1 MAKIS
6 PDEVLDAVGEWSL
19 LEVNDFVKKFEE
31 KFDVTAAAAAPVM
44 VAGGGGGG
52 AAEEAEE
59 KTEFT
64 VMLKEAGGQKIKVIK
79 EVRALKPEL
88 GLKEAKELV
97 EAAPKAILTDVSK
110 EEADKAKESLET
122 AGAVVE
128 IM

>member
-6 PDEVLDAVGEWSL
+6 PDEVLEAVGEWSL

-44 VAGGGGGG
+44 VAGPGGG
-52 AAEEAEE
+52 AAEEVEE

-64 VMLKEAGGQKIKVIK
+64 VMLKEIGGQKIKVIK

-97 EAAPKAILTDVSK
+97 EAAPKEILVDVSK

-128 IM
+128 IK